1 MNDDIGI
8 FVRCNNANVVK
19 KKIREIPA
27 ESCKTVDHLVV
38 EDVAER

>member
-1 MNDDIGI
+1 MNDDIDI
-8 FVRCNNANVVK
+8 FVRCNNANVV